1 MKPMSEQDTSTV
13 AVNVQIFG
21 REYPVACPEGEE
33 QALLQSARLVD
44 SEMRKVRQHGKVV
57 GTDRIAVMVSLN
69 LAHELMLTRAR
80 QHGHVTADNA
90 DNSDTGNNADQQRL
104 HQLNQQI
111 DKALRQYQS
120 YLPE

>member
-1 MKPMSEQDTSTV
+1 MKPMSEQDTSIV

-80 QHGHVTADNA
+80 QHGHTTADTA
-90 DNSDTGNNADQQRL
+90 GNDADQQRL

-111 DKALRQYQS
+111 DNALQQYQV
-120 YLPE
+120 YRPE